1 MVSLKVSR
9 PTSTACWFAVLSLH
23 LWRRDPLSNRCQN
36 RDQRHH
42 LGRVTWG
49 WAGLA
54 PFFCQKSWMNWIR
67 NICGKH
73 FFWKKINVYNFEC
86 KGVAPIPCDLIA
98 SLGVSEN
105 GIKWVY
111 THRIAI
117 LGRKM
122 MIDTDRTLVFWDPMF
137 SLQSIIH
144 FGGLRIEKSDPF
156 PMVLPRRN
164 QCQNHTQPPA
174 SVKTGTKLSWF
185 PAQQSQLG
193 CWVGDLF
200 GQGTTWLGADLES
213 RTAATVGWRLTHPSK
228 TR

>member
-1 MVSLKVSR
+1 M
-9 PTSTACWFAVLSLH
+9 
-23 LWRRDPLSNRCQN
+23 SNRCQN

-54 PFFCQKSWMNWIR
+54 LFCQKMDELDSEHLR
-67 NICGKH
+67 ETCFLLKL
-73 FFWKKINVYNFEC
+73 KCLTVNFEC

-111 THRIAI
+111 IHRIAI

-137 SLQSIIH
+137 SLELIVH
-144 FGGLRIEKSDPF
+144 FGGAE
-156 PMVLPRRN
+156 N
-164 QCQNHTQPPA
+164 
-174 SVKTGTKLSWF
+174 
-185 PAQQSQLG
+185 
-193 CWVGDLF
+193 
-200 GQGTTWLGADLES
+200 
-213 RTAATVGWRLTHPSK
+213 
-228 TR
+228 